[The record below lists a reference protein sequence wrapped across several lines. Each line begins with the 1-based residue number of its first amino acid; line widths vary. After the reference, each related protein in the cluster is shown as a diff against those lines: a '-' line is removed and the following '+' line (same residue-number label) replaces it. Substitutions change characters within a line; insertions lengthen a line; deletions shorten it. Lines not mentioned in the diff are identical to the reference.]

1 MKFITINN
9 INYMLLIYMK
19 YDHIHSVEQL
29 GLLLQYISIAT
40 IILGLPS
47 VGLYIKKDARF
58 SMVVI
63 LYIVFV
69 IFLVLLYNI
78 GYKTMFPDITIT

>member
-1 MKFITINN
+1 
-9 INYMLLIYMK
+9 MK

-47 VGLYIKKDARF
+47 VGLYIKKDNRF
-58 SMVVI
+58 TMAVI
-63 LYIVFV
+63 LYIVVV
-69 IFLVLLYNI
+69 IFLIITYNA
-78 GYKTMFPDITIT
+78 GYKPMFPDVTIT